1 MNNYNIILE
10 CIDEINDSVVTTE
23 SNVIKSLMNSY
34 YKQYELFTE
43 CEYLGKDPYKIY
55 QEASIMDE
63 VKEKSSK
70 DKNKLITFLKFIPR
84 LIITI
89 IKKIKNKLF
98 GKKDK
103 KNTTTVSDSS
113 SNKGSVNAGNGSNL
127 FNKDMIEKTRKAVSN
142 SKNGKIVLGGGVIV
156 TALAS
161 GGLVISKV
169 IKKKGKG
176 KKSGKSKDVKI
187 EITKDNKI
195 KCNFNI
201 KKIKGLQEKL
211 VRLIKRNTNK
221 INDGKV
227 PSNEDVNQIEEVV
240 VDLKKEITGKNNNP
254 DIIVDNSDLVLEEG
268 IAEELKNIDVDK
280 MIETVSKYN
289 NGSDVGDKQNNI
301 LNDQTSTRFVEML
314 AEAIPLVSDS
324 VDTIIET
331 REMLESQQYIQFN
344 DNDNSGQKKAD
355 GKRTTNSNGH
365 TYDDM
370 IKDNCEKLKMF
381 CNSVLIHLKDIED
394 LLPNNVKALKHKIN
408 IYMESVEKNGS
419 IYSNVKTLATLH
431 EINNFI
437 SKTLIA
443 PIHDEFDNEKSDDGG
458 DTISKN
464 EVPKVLKYLKHVGY
478 EDMKF
483 DVGTNIDKYGQFFNV
498 TRINTDDETK
508 EGTIAKLYMK
518 PLYLN
523 LSKIGLSHIHQP
535 RDEYD
540 IIHLRGIC
548 DKYECKQNHNKDYGE
563 KKSESPKH
571 DGVGGA
577 ETKKSDKISKLFDFS
592 GGYYDPKRT
601 MNTPNFDKS
610 EKGADIIEHNVG
622 IIEYIKTRV
631 EALLSDILLKQDRD
645 DLLEIIN
652 KAIGDAKH
660 CVDKGLSVKYDIVSS
675 LHSAIYKYVYDSFT
689 KVDGNGRKVISRFL
703 KAVGYEEVKV
713 RVGDDFES
721 NAKYFEKALLDAT
734 DDPDKK
740 GKISKIDRVPY
751 GLARGLFIN
760 IDGTPVENEYIL
772 GGICTYYKK

>member
-10 CIDEINDSVVTTE
+10 YIDEINDSVVTTE

-63 VKEKSSK
+63 VKEQSK
-70 DKNKLITFLKFIPR
+70 NDKNKLITFLKFIPR

-103 KNTTTVSDSS
+103 KSTTTVSDSS

-142 SKNGKIVLGGGVIV
+142 SKTGKIVLGGGVIV
-156 TALAS
+156 TALGA

-201 KKIKGLQEKL
+201 KKIKALSEKL

-221 INDGKV
+221 INHGKV

-268 IAEELKNIDVDK
+268 IVEELKNIDVNK
-280 MIETVSKYN
+280 MIETVPKYN

-301 LNDQTSTRFVEML
+301 LNDQTIARFVEML
-314 AEAIPLVSDS
+314 AEAIPVVDDS

-331 REMLESQQYIQFN
+331 REMLESQQHIQFN
-344 DNDNSGQKKAD
+344 DNNSSGQKKAD
-355 GKRTTNSNGH
+355 GKRITDSNDH

-370 IKDNCEKLKMF
+370 IKDNCEKLAKF
-381 CNSVLIHLKDIED
+381 FNNALEHLKDIED
-394 LLPNNVKALKHKIN
+394 VLPNHVKQLKSKISD
-408 IYMESVEKNGS
+408 YMENLGKDNSRYNNRVTMNALHDMNNYIHELLMMP
-419 IYSNVKTLATLH
+419 IYDEFDDKKSNDEFA
-431 EINNFI
+431 I
-437 SKTLIA
+437 SKT
-443 PIHDEFDNEKSDDGG
+443 K
-458 DTISKN
+458 
-464 EVPKVLKYLKHVGY
+464 VPEVLKYLKHVGY

-483 DVGTNIDKYGQFFNV
+483 DVGTNIDKYGQFFDLNP
-498 TRINTDDETK
+498 INTDDETK
-508 EGTIAKLYMK
+508 KGTIAKLHIK

-523 LSKIGLSHIHQP
+523 LDKIGLSHIHQQ

-540 IIHLRGIC
+540 VIYLAGIC
-548 DKYECKQNHNKDYGE
+548 DKYERKQNRNKDYGE
-563 KKSESPKH
+563 KKSEIPKH

-577 ETKKSDKISKLFDFS
+577 ETKKSDKVSKLFDFS
-592 GGYYDPKRT
+592 GEYYDPKRT

-610 EKGADIIEHNVG
+610 EKGADIIEHNVD

-689 KVDGNGRKVISRFL
+689 KVDGNGHKVISRFL

-721 NAKYFEKALLDAT
+721 NAKYFEKALPDST

>member
-1 MNNYNIILE
+1 MNNYNLILDY
-10 CIDEINDSVVTTE
+10 IDEINDSVVTTE

-63 VKEKSSK
+63 VKEQSK
-70 DKNKLITFLKFIPR
+70 NDKNKLITFLKFIPR

-142 SKNGKIVLGGGVIV
+142 SKTGKIVLGGGVIV

-201 KKIKGLQEKL
+201 KKIKALSEKL

-268 IAEELKNIDVDK
+268 IVEELKNIDVNK

-314 AEAIPLVSDS
+314 AEAIPVVNDS

-331 REMLESQQYIQFN
+331 REMLESQQHIQFN
-344 DNDNSGQKKAD
+344 DNNSSGQKKAD
-355 GKRTTNSNGH
+355 GKRITDSNDH

-370 IKDNCEKLKMF
+370 IKDNCDKLAKF
-381 CNSVLIHLKDIED
+381 FNNALEHLKDIED
-394 LLPNNVKALKHKIN
+394 VLPNHVKQLKSKISD
-408 IYMESVEKNGS
+408 YMENLGKDNSRYNNRVTMNALHDMNNYIHKLLMMP
-419 IYSNVKTLATLH
+419 IY
-431 EINNFI
+431 
-437 SKTLIA
+437 
-443 PIHDEFDNEKSDDGG
+443 DEFDDKKSNDEFA
-458 DTISKN
+458 ISKIK
-464 EVPKVLKYLKHVGY
+464 VPEVLKYLKHVGY

-483 DVGTNIDKYGQFFNV
+483 DVGTNIDKYGQFFDLNP
-498 TRINTDDETK
+498 INTDDETK
-508 EGTIAKLYMK
+508 KGTIAKLHIK

-523 LSKIGLSHIHQP
+523 LGKIGLSHINQQ

-540 IIHLRGIC
+540 VIYLAGIC
-548 DKYECKQNHNKDYGE
+548 DKYECKQNRNKDYGE
-563 KKSESPKH
+563 KKSGSSKH
-571 DGVGGA
+571 DGVGGN

-592 GGYYDPKRT
+592 GEYYDPKRI

-610 EKGADIIEHNVG
+610 EKGADIIEHNVS

-772 GGICTYYKK
+772 GGTCSYYKK

>member
-10 CIDEINDSVVTTE
+10 YIDEINDSVVTTE

-63 VKEKSSK
+63 VKEQSK
-70 DKNKLITFLKFIPR
+70 NDKNKLITFLKFIPR

-142 SKNGKIVLGGGVIV
+142 SKTGKIVLGGGVIV
-156 TALAS
+156 TALAT

-201 KKIKGLQEKL
+201 KKIKALSEKL

-227 PSNEDVNQIEEVV
+227 PSNEDVNQTEEIV

-268 IAEELKNIDVDK
+268 IVEELKNIDVNK

-289 NGSDVGDKQNNI
+289 NESDVGDKQNNI

-314 AEAIPLVSDS
+314 AEAIPVVNDS

-331 REMLESQQYIQFN
+331 REMLESQQHIQFN

-355 GKRTTNSNGH
+355 GKRITNSNGH

-381 CNSVLIHLKDIED
+381 CNSVLIHLKDIEA

-483 DVGTNIDKYGQFFNV
+483 DVGTNIDKYETFFNV

-523 LSKIGLSHIHQP
+523 LSKIGLSHTHQQ

-548 DKYECKQNHNKDYGE
+548 DKYECEQNRNKGYGE

-571 DGVGGA
+571 AGAGGT
-577 ETKKSDKISKLFDFS
+577 ETKKKKTNSNDQYSNTVLDGVDFIQLQV
-592 GGYYDPKRT
+592 DP
-601 MNTPNFDKS
+601 PQEEGAY
-610 EKGADIIEHNVG
+610 EKPPANLEHVLPDESIKG
-622 IIEYIKTRV
+622 IIATIATVKESIESERYDFDNDV
-631 EALLSDILLKQDRD
+631 LHPLHVALHD
-645 DLLEIIN
+645 
-652 KAIGDAKH
+652 
-660 CVDKGLSVKYDIVSS
+660 YM
-675 LHSAIYKYVYDSFT
+675 Y
-689 KVDGNGRKVISRFL
+689 KVIPTKSGNLDRKQIIRTLENF
-703 KAVGYEEVKV
+703 GYEEYEDAK
-713 RVGDDFES
+713 VGDEFS
-721 NAKYFEKALLDAT
+721 QNIAKYFEKSTPVPT
-734 DDPDKK
+734 DDENKK
-740 GKISKIDRVPY
+740 GKIFEIKMKPMVWNNDDIEQYFGQR
-751 GLARGLFIN
+751 AKR
-760 IDGTPVENEYIL
+760 EYIL
-772 GGICTYYKK
+772 KGTCSYYKK